1 MYLPDGRGVNLA
13 GSFCHLE
20 FDSVCF
26 WCRSCVSIFAICHSV
41 VFCSTSDKLGK
52 FIQNLESRWL
62 LVCSLG
68 AWHGTS
74 LKVHLWGSTGTQ
86 PIYFVLWNCGIK
98 WNLELNAEWQGDQI
112 GAPLSGFI
120 HRSLMGMDSVV
131 TLSASEF
138 CKLASKFASKWASE
152 LARCNSR
159 GFLTPF
165 LTKGQ
170 PQLIWPGPEVF
181 CWAIIW
187 SNTKTPNIAMSKQVK
202 EQHILRWRTSIS
214 FVWPGPLVVIWMRK
228 VGKTGGVVWVCSS
241 DQCCAGRVEFDE
253 FIKKLA
259 QKVLPKQSLFV
270 MASLFTV
277 QEDDITTVCTFRIP
291 SHVDLF
297 WTKDSYFDL
306 EQGRWTSWEDLM
318 EVSSRI
324 AALICSETV
333 VPNKSAA
340 STDEFSFWLD
350 FMYWNHWTNTGNW

>member
-1 MYLPDGRGVNLA
+1 MYLPDGRGANLA

-41 VFCSTSDKLGK
+41 VFCSTSDKLGN
-52 FIQNLESRWL
+52 FIQELESRWL

-86 PIYFVLWNCGIK
+86 PICFVLWNCGIT

-131 TLSASEF
+131 SLSASEF
-138 CKLASKFASKWASE
+138 STCFQVCFQAPE

-181 CWAIIW
+181 CWAIVW
-187 SNTKTPNIAMSKQVK
+187 SNTKTTNIAISDQVK

-241 DQCCAGRVEFDE
+241 NQCCAGELSLTSSSKSLRRKCFQNRASLSWPR
-253 FIKKLA
+253 F
-259 QKVLPKQSLFV
+259 LPFKRMTSQLFV
-270 MASLFTV
+270 PFVSLPTWTCFGL
-277 QEDDITTVCTFRIP
+277 RIP
-291 SHVDLF
+291 TSILS
-297 WTKDSYFDL
+297 KDVGL
-306 EQGRWTSWEDLM
+306 PGRIWW
-318 EVSSRI
+318 R
-324 AALICSETV
+324 
-333 VPNKSAA
+333 SAV
-340 STDEFSFWLD
+340 
-350 FMYWNHWTNTGNW
+350 G